1 MASEAGQE
9 SAKKQ
14 APTQLQQL
22 AAEFGGNDV
31 KSRAQSG
38 ITLTYIAI
46 DATIR
51 RLNDVLGSNWST
63 TAKTEFILLNPS
75 VPGEYLAVCEL
86 ELRARVDGNEK
97 VAYGVGADK
106 GKDADK
112 IAKTALAEAIKKAA
126 HQLGVALY
134 LWDPAARARA
144 EKLKALASG
153 SEVAL
158 KREVVAIAKE
168 RTGKDKPTA
177 AEIAA
182 VFGVKAGDL
191 ADKATLQ
198 KILTDEGLL

>member
-1 MASEAGQE
+1 MAS
-9 SAKKQ
+9 AK
-14 APTQLQQL
+14 AELTQLEQL

-31 KSRAQSG
+31 KTRTQSG
-38 ITLTYIAI
+38 LTLTYIDI
-46 DATIR
+46 SATIN
-51 RLNDVLGSNWST
+51 RLNAVLGSNWST
-63 TAKTEFILLNPS
+63 SATTKFIPIDD
-75 VPGEYLAVCEL
+75 GAFLAVCEL

-106 GKDADK
+106 GKDSDK
-112 IAKTALAEAIKKAA
+112 IAKTALAEAIKKAG
-126 HQLGVALY
+126 HQLGIALY